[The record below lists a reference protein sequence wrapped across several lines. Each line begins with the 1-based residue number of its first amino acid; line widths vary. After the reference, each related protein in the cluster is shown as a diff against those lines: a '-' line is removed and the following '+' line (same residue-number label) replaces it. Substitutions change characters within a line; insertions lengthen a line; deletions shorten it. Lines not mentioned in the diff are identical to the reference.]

1 MDRRWRYRVGMSA
14 SAASL
19 DALMASG
26 DVTSLRRLPLD
37 IDAFEGPFD
46 LLLTLVLKSE
56 LELADVQVFEIVT
69 TFLTRYARP
78 ADDGEGY
85 LLDLEAG
92 GEFLV
97 LVAALLELKARELF
111 PDNAEIELDDLDAE
125 EAAAEIA
132 ARLAEYRRIKRGSE
146 WLRERLE
153 QESTRFFRIGP
164 APLAPSPPR
173 QLSPQEPASLVEA
186 MRKLA
191 AEPPELSLAHL
202 VLKLPSTDVFLARFR
217 ALLGGRRRFVFDEE
231 VDEMTRI
238 EQAVALVA
246 LLELGRSGEA
256 RIGQSAH
263 LEPIVVWGGK
273 Q

>member
-1 MDRRWRYRVGMSA
+1 
-14 SAASL
+14 
-19 DALMASG
+19 MATG
-26 DVTSLRRLPLD
+26 PLTSPRRLPLD

-78 ADDGEGY
+78 AEDGDGY
-85 LLDLEAG
+85 VLDLEAG

-111 PDNAEIELDDLDAE
+111 PDNPEIELDDLDAE
-125 EAAAEIA
+125 DAAGEIA
-132 ARLAEYRRIKRGSE
+132 ARLAEYRRVKRGSE
-146 WLRERLE
+146 WLRDRLE
-153 QESTRFFRIGP
+153 HESTRFFRIGP
-164 APLAPSPPR
+164 TPLAPSPPR
-173 QLSPQEPASLVEA
+173 ELAPQEPSSLGDA

-191 AEPPELSLAHL
+191 AEPPVPSLAHL
-202 VLKLPSTDVFLARFR
+202 ALKLPSTEAFLARFR
-217 ALLGGRRRFVFDEE
+217 GLLGARRRFVFDEE
-231 VDEMTRI
+231 VGELTRI

-246 LLELGRSGEA
+246 LLELGKSGEA
-256 RIGQSAH
+256 KIGQSAH
-263 LEPIVVWGGK
+263 LEPIVAWGGK

>member
-1 MDRRWRYRVGMSA
+1 
-14 SAASL
+14 
-19 DALMASG
+19 MATG
-26 DVTSLRRLPLD
+26 TVTSPRRLPLD

-46 LLLTLVLKSE
+46 LLLTLVLKQE
-56 LELADVQVFEIVT
+56 LELADVQVFEIVA

-78 ADDGEGY
+78 DPDGDGY
-85 LLDLEAG
+85 VLDLDAG

-111 PDNAEIELDDLDAE
+111 PDNPEIELDDLDPE
-125 EAAAEIA
+125 EAAEELA

-153 QESTRFFRIGP
+153 DQSTRFFRIGP

-173 QLSPQEPASLVEA
+173 QLAPQEPASLVDA

-191 AEPPELSLAHL
+191 AEPPDVSLAHL
-202 VLKLPSTDVFLARFR
+202 ALKMPPTEAFLARFR
-217 ALLGGRRRFVFDEE
+217 ALLGTRRRFVFDEE
-231 VDEMTRI
+231 VDELSRI

-246 LLELGRSGEA
+246 LLELGKLGEA
-256 RIGQSAH
+256 KIGQAAH

-273 Q
+273 R